1 MTPFGSILTT
11 FPTNLLHS
19 THASNNLPDDIHLF
33 PSFSDYTGD
42 TIARYRWNICIAID
56 EDRDNIF
63 RSGNGTSG
71 EVSAGRREVRENNE
85 VHRPITRYLSPLIG
99 WDLLWALLRTVFR
112 RYCAIRLKFSIFPR
126 FSAKSVVTTAKRP
139 KRSKRIPF
147 DFQVAQLS
155 HYFLPLSILHHCE
168 IDFPVARERWPAAS
182 VFARYVGHHWCNCL
196 AVRSGTSCIKR

>member
-139 KRSKRIPF
+139 KRSKRI
-147 DFQVAQLS
+147 D
-155 HYFLPLSILHHCE
+155 PLR
-168 IDFPVARERWPAAS
+168 FPGSPTFPLFPTTFHLASLRNRFSRCSRTLARRFGFCPIRRPPL
-182 VFARYVGHHWCNCL
+182 V
-196 AVRSGTSCIKR
+196 